1 MSSLRTPQPPRTAR
15 EELLDGW
22 LELADRFST
31 NWFGADQAALFAEV
45 DEALP
50 TLGPIRAGASTEESR
65 ALLSVLVELWPYL
78 TREGLGREAEEW
90 ISAALAG
97 AGPLVDADTAVR
109 ANWVRAWLAYDTMML
124 DRIEDII
131 DALGA
136 ATIGSVALGAAAI
149 RSGPLGAGAAAPPP
163 PAAASQ
169 ILGIKALYDRDP
181 RAAHRHLIAS
191 YAFHRAEGSAAERFI
206 DLSFLAATASALGDR
221 SAAYDYCEQT
231 LAICD
236 RHEERLM
243 RSYVIWA
250 FALSAWRAE
259 DRHRAYVL
267 ALDGA
272 GNAAAVGDHHA
283 AAICIDIAAWYE
295 GAHGRP
301 REAARLL
308 GFAEAL
314 RLSNRLPSPDLDPD
328 IAHRACV
335 DSVLEQ
341 LGATEFG
348 RILAET
354 RRTALADVGAWVTAS
369 TDPGQ
374 DPSAPP
380 RLTPRQQEIASLIAE
395 GLTNKEI
402 ARRLLITVSTV
413 ETHIEHIFRKL
424 DVVSRAQVAAWAA
437 SQPGLHG

>member
-1 MSSLRTPQPPRTAR
+1 MATRTAR
-15 EELLDGW
+15 TGTGAVGRSAPPRPPAPPVPARTALLAGW
-22 LELADRFST
+22 LDLADRFAA
-31 NWFGADQAALFAEV
+31 NWFGPEQAALFAEV
-45 DEALP
+45 DEAVP
-50 TLGPIRAGASTEESR
+50 TLGPIRVGASAAESR

-90 ISAALAG
+90 MAAALRG
-97 AGPLVDADTAVR
+97 AGELVDADIAVR

-124 DRIEDII
+124 DRVDDIVH
-131 DALGA
+131 ALETA
-136 ATIGSVALGAAAI
+136 ATEPRHRAAL
-149 RSGPLGAGAAAPPP
+149 
-163 PAAASQ
+163 SQ
-169 ILGIKALYDRDP
+169 ILGIRALYEEDP
-181 RAAHRHLIAS
+181 HRAHRHLIDS
-191 YAFHRAEGSAAERFI
+191 HAFHRANGSAAERFV

-236 RHEERLM
+236 RHDEHLM

-250 FALSAWRAE
+250 FALSAWRAA

-272 GNAAAVGDHHA
+272 ANAVSIGDHHA
-283 AAICIDIAAWYE
+283 AAICTDIAAWYE
-295 GAHGRP
+295 AAHGDP
-301 REAARLL
+301 REAGRLL

-314 RLSNRLPSPDLDPD
+314 RLSNRLPSPYLGTD
-328 IAHRACV
+328 IEHRRCV
-335 DSVLEQ
+335 DAVLERIGADEFGAI
-341 LGATEFG
+341 LGA
-348 RILAET
+348 T
-354 RRTALADVGAWVTAS
+354 RRTALADVGAWIAAS
-369 TDPGQ
+369 ADPGQ

-437 SQPGLHG
+437 SQRLPARRA